1 MWMIFFKLRPGKWR
15 VSATMAMKKER
26 ERHFANFRRLMKIGV
41 AKKNRTWLRTR
52 ARAIDFAGPGYGRK
66 IRAENTGRKNGS
78 RTENTDREEYGPRS
92 ECAPGRVCAGPSVR
106 RRRAV
111 SRTEQRDVIGG
122 ARDGVGD
129 VEQEEAEGEE
139 RRHPDVHLLRRR
151 AEEDGEEDGRRE
163 DARQDDVHDVERVL
177 ALQRDGERDEREA
190 LVGVVGEVE
199 LGATQRRV
207 QHQPLA
213 VRLVRVEVHRVS
225 RRRQVHLG
233 RVVRPGAERQVAL
246 LLVERVVGDVD
257 LTHGA
262 EHAARLPA
270 QRAVR
275 LEHDE
280 ELVVR
285 LVDRLR
291 PTHTH
296 ALTVVDRLRP
306 THTHTLTV
314 VDRLHHAHTHA
325 LTVVDRLRPAHTH
338 THAHC
343 CRSPPPCTHTHT
355 LTVVDRLR
363 PTNTYAHCC
372 RSPPSCTPTH
382 AHCCRSHP
390 PYTHTRAHCCRSPA
404 PCTHTHTRSLL

>member
-1 MWMIFFKLRPGKWR
+1 MISRVRDTGGKYGPR
-15 VSATMAMKKER
+15 TLAEKTGR
-26 ERHFANFRRLMKIGV
+26 ERRIQTEK
-41 AKKNRTWLRTR
+41 
-52 ARAIDFAGPGYGRK
+52 
-66 IRAENTGRKNGS
+66 NTGREAS
-78 RTENTDREEYGPRS
+78 VRLA

-291 PTHTH
+291 PIHTH
-296 ALTVVDRLRP
+296 AHCCRS
-306 THTHTLTV
+306 
-314 VDRLHHAHTHA
+314 
-325 LTVVDRLRPAHTH
+325 PAPYTH

-343 CRSPPPCTHTHT
+343 CRSPPPC
-355 LTVVDRLR
+355 
-363 PTNTYAHCC
+363 
-372 RSPPSCTPTH
+372 
-382 AHCCRSHP
+382 
-390 PYTHTRAHCCRSPA
+390 THTRAHCCRSPA